1 MPSNPKSLLAAT
13 RADNVHCNLWRRS
26 DRKELKAYLT
36 LNQTSP
42 DTFSGEREE
51 HLKREFAL
59 LAKCKFQVDTNTNE
73 LIAKVRIVLDG
84 SRMIK
89 GIHFTE
95 SYSPVISDRALKII
109 IHMCM
114 IKGMRFY
121 TTDIGNDYLRAEV
134 DKDVRVFF
142 PSYRRTKN
150 GSLVRAL
157 HLQGQRIQQG
167 PSWTSV
173 VLHHPIPILSTTK
186 DLIKSATRGNKT
198 CTHHHEKAGS
208 VGYITDEFRCETG
221 YARSMIASHANDST
235 TADKTAILK
244 TVLNS
249 CSSSK
254 TPPTELYCWEAG
266 TR

>member
-1 MPSNPKSLLAAT
+1 MPGTNRLTSTPYTAAKANPAKSVLHDVILNDNPEDFFNRIPMPSVMPSNPKSLLAAT

-150 GSLVRAL
+150 GSLVRC
-157 HLQGQRIQQG
+157 IF
-167 PSWTSV
+167 
-173 VLHHPIPILSTTK
+173 
-186 DLIKSATRGNKT
+186 RGNAYS
-198 CTHHHEKAGS
+198 KAQ
-208 VGYITDEFRCETG
+208 
-221 YARSMIASHANDST
+221 
-235 TADKTAILK
+235 
-244 TVLNS
+244 
-249 CSSSK
+249 
-254 TPPTELYCWEAG
+254 AG
-266 TR
+266 RLWYFTIQYQFYPQRRT